1 MDASPARRALSFLF
15 PAFLLLLTS
24 GVSYADTILQND
36 GYTSGANVGFQ
47 GGFVTGEI
55 GASRFLL
62 PGSNPVQLKSVI
74 LLLGGASTQV
84 TITLHVWDDSS
95 LGNDPGSELYSGDY
109 QLIGSDNNLQQIDL
123 SGQSIFVSAPFR
135 VGIEFQYDGYPSIA
149 RDGDGTITS
158 NLNYIDASGYG
169 WVQSSLFG
177 ITGDWII
184 RAVVADVL
192 SPGPVLSSIE
202 DVGNDQ
208 GGQVRLDFQASSADS
223 PSAPQPVLSYEA
235 YRRIDPLPAAASEES
250 SSKLG
255 GWEYVGAIP
264 AHAETSYNMIVPTLA
279 DSTIAQGM
287 HYSVFF
293 VRAATALP
301 SVFYDSVPDSG
312 YSVDNLAPSAPNN
325 LVLNLAQLDW
335 DASDDADFDYFRVY
349 GSPSGVLDGSQVLLG
364 ATSLNAYS
372 VSSNSDPYYLVT
384 TVDFAGNESPA
395 AAVANPATGVS
406 SLPSRSIWVRVSP
419 NPFNPA
425 TSIRFFLPQAAPV
438 SLMVYDQRG
447 RLVDT
452 LFRAKNFSAGEHSVP
467 YRSTLPSG
475 VYLVKLISN
484 QQVKS
489 VKISLVR

>member
-15 PAFLLLLTS
+15 LALLLLLS
-24 GVSYADTILQND
+24 SSLSFADTTLQND
-36 GYTSGANVGFQ
+36 GYTSGASVGFQ
-47 GGFVTGEI
+47 GGFVSGEI
-55 GASRFLL
+55 GASRFFL

-74 LLLGGASTQV
+74 LLFGGASTQE
-84 TITLHVWDDSS
+84 TITLHVWDDSALS
-95 LGNDPGSELYSGDY
+95 NDPGTELYSGDF
-109 QLIGSDNNLQQIDL
+109 QLTGSDNNLQQIDL

-149 RDGDGTITS
+149 RDSDGNITS
-158 NLNYIDASGYG
+158 NLNYIDASGFG
-169 WVQSSLFG
+169 WVQSSLLG
-177 ITGDWII
+177 VTGDWII

-192 SPGPVLSSIE
+192 SPAPALGSIA

-208 GGQVRLDFQASSADS
+208 GGQVRLNFQASSADS

-235 YRRIDPLPAAASEES
+235 YRRIDPLPSASSGSS
-250 SSKLG
+250 SSKLA

-264 AHAETSYNMIVPTLA
+264 AHGETTYNMIVPTLA

-287 HYSVFF
+287 HWSVFF
-293 VRAATALP
+293 VRAATASPAL
-301 SVFYDSVPDSG
+301 FYDSVPDSG
-312 YSVDNLAPSAPNN
+312 YSLDNLAPSPPNN

-335 DASDDADFDYFRVY
+335 DAADETDFDYYRVY

-364 ATSLNAYS
+364 ATSVNTYS

-395 AAVANPATGVS
+395 STVANAVTGAS
-406 SLPSRSIWVRVSP
+406 SVPSRSIWLRVSP

-425 TSIRFFLPQAAPV
+425 TSVRFFLPQAAPL
-438 SLMVYDQRG
+438 SLFVYDQRG

-452 LFRAKNFSAGEHSVP
+452 LFRAKQFSAGEHSVP
-467 YRSTLPSG
+467 YHSALPSG
-475 VYLVKLISN
+475 VYLLKLVSD

-489 VKISLVR
+489 AKISLVR